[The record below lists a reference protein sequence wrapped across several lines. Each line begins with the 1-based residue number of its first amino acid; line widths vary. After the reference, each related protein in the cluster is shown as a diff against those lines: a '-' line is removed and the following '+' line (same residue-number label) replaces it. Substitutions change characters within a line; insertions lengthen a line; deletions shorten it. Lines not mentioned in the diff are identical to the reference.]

1 MKKTAFFVVFIL
13 LFAAIYAQHTN
24 VRIGKDSPLRKLQI
38 AEFAINNFYV
48 DTVNEN
54 KLVEDGIRGM
64 LSKLDPHSSYS
75 TPDEVKALNEP
86 LEGNFDGIGVQFN
99 MVDDSLVVL
108 QTVKKGPSE
117 KVGIMP
123 GDRIVRVNDTIIAG
137 VKMDRNKIMKRLRG
151 PRGTK
156 AVLGIVRRGVPGE
169 MTFTV
174 VRDKIPVN
182 TVQAAYMIAPG
193 IGYIAFD
200 SFGMTTHDE
209 VVKAMKDLQKQGMK
223 KLILDLQDNG
233 GGLLNA
239 AHDIASE
246 FLKQGQEIVYTK
258 GREGVV
264 PRQDFKARGN
274 GLFTNGDM
282 VILVNEYT
290 ASAAEIVSGALQDWD
305 RATIIGR
312 RTFGKGLVQRPF
324 DLPDGSMI
332 RLTIAHYYTPSGR
345 CIQKPYTKGD
355 KEDYEKDI
363 WNRYKHGELTN
374 VDSIHLDK
382 SLQYK
387 TLVKKRTVYGGGG
400 IMPDIFIPL
409 DTLRFTKLHR
419 EIISR
424 NFLTENTIRYTDAHR
439 KELQKTYKDFKAFN
453 KSYDVPSVLL
463 DSIMSKA
470 RQAKIKYTEEEYKK
484 TIPTISLQ
492 IKALVA
498 RDLWNMNEYYKVINT
513 INPIIEKAVA
523 TLEGKK

>member
-1 MKKTAFFVVFIL
+1 MKKIAFFVAFIL
-13 LFAAIYAQHTN
+13 LISAIYAQHTSL
-24 VRIGKDSPLRKLQI
+24 RIGKDSPLRKLQI

-64 LSKLDPHSSYS
+64 LDKLDPHSSYA
-75 TPDEVKALNEP
+75 TPEEVKAMNEP

-99 MVDDSLVVL
+99 MVDDSLVVI

-117 KVGIMP
+117 KVGILP
-123 GDRIVRVNDTIIAG
+123 GDRIVKVNDTIIAG

-156 AVLGIVRRGVPGE
+156 AVLGIVRHGVPGE
-169 MTFTV
+169 LTFTV

-182 TVQAAYMIAPG
+182 TLQAAYMIAPG

-200 SFGMTTHDE
+200 SFGMTTHNE
-209 VVKAMKDLQKQGMK
+209 VANALKELKKQGMK
-223 KLILDLQDNG
+223 ELILDLQDNG

-239 AHDIASE
+239 ANDIASE
-246 FLKQGQEIVYTK
+246 FLKAGQEIVYTK
-258 GREGVV
+258 GRKGIA
-264 PRQDFKARGN
+264 PRQDFKAKGN
-274 GLFTNGDM
+274 GLFSDGKM
-282 VILVNEYT
+282 VVLVNEGT
-290 ASAAEIVSGALQDWD
+290 ASAAEIVSGAVQDWD

-345 CIQKPYTKGD
+345 CIQKPYKKGD
-355 KEDYEKDI
+355 REDYEKDI
-363 WNRYKHGELTN
+363 LNRYKHGELTH

-387 TLVKKRTVYGGGG
+387 TLVKGRTVYGGGG
-400 IMPDIFIPL
+400 IMPDIFLPL
-409 DTLRFTKLHR
+409 DTTRFTRLHR
-419 EIISR
+419 ELISR
-424 NFLTENTIRYTDAHR
+424 NFLIENTIRFTDTNR
-439 KELQKTYKDFKAFN
+439 KQLHAQYKDFKSFN
-453 KSYDVPSVLL
+453 KSFEVPQVLIDTL
-463 DSIMSKA
+463 MSKA

-484 TIPTISLQ
+484 TVPTISLQ
-492 IKALVA
+492 IKALIA
-498 RDLWNMNEYYKVINT
+498 RDLWDMNEYYKIINT
-513 INPIIEKAVA
+513 INPTIQKAVEV
-523 TLEGKK
+523 LEGKK